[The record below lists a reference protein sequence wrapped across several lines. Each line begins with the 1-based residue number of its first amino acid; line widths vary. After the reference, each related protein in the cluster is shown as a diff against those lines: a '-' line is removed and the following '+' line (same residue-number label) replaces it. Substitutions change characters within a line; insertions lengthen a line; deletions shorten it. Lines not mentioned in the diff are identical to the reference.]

1 MILAI
6 DIGNTNITL
15 GAFENDAL
23 RFTAR
28 LATDPHKTEDQCA
41 IDIKNLL
48 RLNECPTAS
57 IEGAAI
63 SSVVPNVG
71 SAMKRALRRICG
83 VDPVVIGPGV
93 KTGLNIRIDN
103 PAQLGADLVAGAV
116 GASAKYP
123 APCIIFDLGTAT
135 TISVI
140 DKSGAMVGGAIAA
153 GVAST
158 MNALATKTAQLPSVD
173 LEAPD
178 NVIGANTVDCIK
190 SGIIIG
196 AAAMLD
202 GMTARIE
209 RELGCKATLVAT
221 GGLARCV
228 TDRCERE
235 VIIDDDLLLD
245 GLLAVYKKNT
255 K

>member
-1 MILAI
+1 
-6 DIGNTNITL
+6 
-15 GAFENDAL
+15 
-23 RFTAR
+23 
-28 LATDPHKTEDQCA
+28 
-41 IDIKNLL
+41 
-48 RLNECPTAS
+48 
-57 IEGAAI
+57 
-63 SSVVPNVG
+63 
-71 SAMKRALRRICG
+71 
-83 VDPVVIGPGV
+83 
-93 KTGLNIRIDN
+93 
-103 PAQLGADLVAGAV
+103 
-116 GASAKYP
+116 
-123 APCIIFDLGTAT
+123 
-135 TISVI
+135 
-140 DKSGAMVGGAIAA
+140 MVGGAIAA

-221 GGLARCV
+221 VGLARCV